1 MHRKLPHGGILVFLT
16 GKQEIVRMVNR
27 LRKALNSTNGSIRNT
42 PLQDRFT
49 GSNDVVQIDDD
60 GAPREVD
67 DEEVDGDEDD
77 ALDSEH
83 ELEESANDII
93 DPNIKSLVTA
103 DGENR
108 PSQAHVLPL
117 YSMLSTEDQAKVF
130 APTPENHRLI
140 VVCTNIAETSI
151 TIPGISYV
159 VDTGR
164 QKCRNYNSGTGV
176 VSYDIMWISK
186 AAADQRAGRAGRT
199 GPGHCYRLYSSSLY
213 SRHMDKFA
221 VPEVLTRPLED
232 VVLAMKALKISDVA
246 RFPFPTPPNS
256 GQIKAAVNL
265 LANIGCLDISN
276 VERDGGDGT
285 VTKLGEAIS
294 KLPLGVRYG
303 KMLLVSAQAGV
314 LDYAITMV
322 AVLSESSPFLHGGQ
336 HSNQDKDKYEDPNG
350 DKNIGID
357 SEEDADQHPERRIDD
372 NQPWRHRGGD
382 ILAAMLAVGAYT
394 YAGRG
399 AGGATEQMACRR
411 FCEENRLNYV
421 TMTRVQKLR
430 SHLARLAK
438 LRLRGVD
445 AVASKT
451 GGFLSTMKP
460 PNRLQENLLMQA
472 IASGLLDN
480 IALLAPQGSISGDHP
495 FSLRSAYLSCSLPSD
510 EPLFMDRNSV
520 MFSRDFRQLP
530 QWVCYDSVVKKT
542 ASDGTPLK
550 VMKKITPV
558 DPSWIGAIAKG
569 SQLLVLG
576 APLPVPTPHY
586 DKEKDAVMC
595 SVVTKFG
602 SHGWEL
608 PPVKREMFE
617 TIRSGGLKQRNTQ
630 FTADDS
636 FRWFARFLLEGKVV
650 SDLRELHMMLNDSPA
665 IITRHPHLSKVGLLV
680 SELSNAG
687 VDSATALRMHW
698 AKKDN
703 KFLFK
708 SIKSWIKS
716 EYHSEAKKLWITTV
730 KKNILI
736 MAKEPIP

>member
-27 LRKALNSTNGSIRNT
+27 LRKALNPSNKSRRNNL
-42 PLQDRFT
+42 LQDHFT
-49 GSNDVVQIDDD
+49 GLDDVVQNEDDN
-60 GAPREVD
+60 APREID

-77 ALDSEH
+77 ALDASH
-83 ELEESANDII
+83 DFDGDLDDVLYRSD
-93 DPNIKSLVTA
+93 DPEDA
-103 DGENR
+103 GEDNR
-108 PSQAHVLPL
+108 PSNAYVLPL
-117 YSMLSTEDQAKVF
+117 YSMLSAEEQAKVF
-130 APTPENHRLI
+130 APVPENHRLI

-221 VPEVLTRPLED
+221 IPEVMIRPLED
-232 VVLAMKALKISDVA
+232 VVLAMKALKVSDVA
-246 RFPFPTPPNS
+246 RFPFPTPPDKK
-256 GQIKAAVNL
+256 QIKAAVTL
-265 LANIGCLDISN
+265 LANIGCLDIAN

-285 VTKLGEAIS
+285 ITKLGEAVA

-322 AVLSESSPFLHGGQ
+322 AVLSEVSPFLHGGQ
-336 HSNQDKDKYEDPNG
+336 RINEDVDKDKNDSG
-350 DKNIGID
+350 DQD
-357 SEEDADQHPERRIDD
+357 SDSDSDGNADEKQKRQKEA
-372 NQPWRHRGGD
+372 NQRWKHRGGD

-399 AGGATEQMACRR
+399 AGGASEQVACRK
-411 FCEENRLNYV
+411 FCEENRLHYV
-421 TMTRVQKLR
+421 VMTRVQKLR

-438 LRLRGVD
+438 IRLRSVD
-445 AVASKT
+445 SVASRT
-451 GGFLSTMKP
+451 GGFVSSMKP

-480 IALLAPQGSISGDHP
+480 IALLAPQGSIPRERGL
-495 FSLRSAYLSCSLPSD
+495 SLRSAYLSCSLCSE
-510 EPLFMDRNSV
+510 EPLLMDQNSV
-520 MFSRDFRQLP
+520 VFSRDFRQLP

-542 ASDGTPLK
+542 AKDGTSLS
-550 VMKKITPV
+550 VMKRVTPI
-558 DPSWIGAIAKG
+558 DPSWIGALANG
-569 SQLLVLG
+569 SRLLSLG
-576 APLPVPTPHY
+576 GPLPIPSPHY
-586 DKEKDAVMC
+586 DEEKDAVMC

-608 PPVKREMFE
+608 PPVKREMFGAL
-617 TIRSGGLKQRNTQ
+617 RSPELKYKGGQ
-630 FTADDS
+630 FTAEDS
-636 FRWFARFLLEGKVV
+636 FRWFARFLLEGKVI
-650 SDLRELHMMLNDSPA
+650 SELRGLKAMLNDPPG
-665 IITRHPHLSKVGLLV
+665 IITRRSPLAKVGLLV
-680 SELSNAG
+680 SELSDAG
-687 VDSATALRMHW
+687 IDSATALRKHW
-698 AKKDN
+698 ADSDN

-708 SIKSWIKS
+708 CIKSWVKS
-716 EYHSEAKKLWITTV
+716 QYHSEAKKLWIAAV
-730 KKNILI
+730 KKNIW
-736 MAKEPIP
+736 AVSKESTL